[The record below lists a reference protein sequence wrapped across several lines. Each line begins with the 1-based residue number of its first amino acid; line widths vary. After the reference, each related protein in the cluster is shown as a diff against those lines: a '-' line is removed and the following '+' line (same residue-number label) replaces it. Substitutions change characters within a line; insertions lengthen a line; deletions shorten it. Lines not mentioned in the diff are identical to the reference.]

1 MEVLTVNYMVMLGG
15 TTFGVPMLNTRFP
28 STIIFSHIPE
38 SGEATGSHASSR
50 SRLID
55 CGKVNA
61 LFEISWRTIRKWK
74 AAGGACRR

>member
-1 MEVLTVNYMVMLGG
+1 MEALTVNYMVMLGD
-15 TTFGVPMLNTRFP
+15 TTFGVLMANARFP
-28 STIIFSHIPE
+28 STIIFSHMPG

-61 LFEISWRTIRKWK
+61 LFEIS
-74 AAGGACRR
+74 